1 MTGVSYD
8 INARPGER
16 AEAAPG
22 EPPLL
27 ARGLQSVTEAALAH
41 LDLDDLLGALLER
54 IRSILA
60 ADAAAV
66 LLTDDGGET
75 LVPRAVRG
83 LDGALGDGDGFRGA
97 LSGGFARRVAASR
110 IPVAINDLERPP
122 GDGLGPGLG
131 VGTVRSLVGVPLVVA
146 GRLVGVLQVATSTPR
161 EFSRDDTL
169 ALQALADRAA
179 VAIDR
184 ARQHESAH
192 AARSAAETAL
202 RLETLQ
208 EVTEAALAYLD
219 IDDLLG
225 ALLQRLSGILSADT
239 AAFLL
244 TEDDGETL
252 VPRAVLGLDEE
263 LGYGFRVPVG
273 VGFAGRVAATR
284 GPVAIEDLDRSPI
297 EVTNPLLRERR
308 VRSVLGVPMVVE
320 GRLIGV
326 LYVGTARPRLFSAAD
341 AYLMRLVADRAALS
355 IERDR
360 LGEQNRIARTLQRS
374 VLPTELP
381 EIPGV
386 AIAARYLPAA
396 TEAAIGGDWYDVIRL
411 GDGAVGFAIG
421 DVVGRGVRA
430 AALMGQLRTALHAY
444 AIEVEAPAEVATRLA
459 RFVDALGDDAMATF
473 VYGVLDPDGRRLE
486 FVNGGHPSPLLIS
499 PHTRPRYLDG
509 SSRPPLGVRV
519 EAPFRAA
526 EVEMPPGSMLLLYT
540 DGLVERRG
548 ERLSD
553 RHSSLARAAAA
564 APADVDL
571 LCDAVS
577 DAMLAGAPTGDDVAL
592 LAVHSLCAKEEQLE
606 LTIPA
611 RVRELGAIRRSL
623 RRWLLGVGA
632 TEDDVSPIVLACNEA
647 CANAIE
653 HAYGPRDET
662 FELRAEHRD
671 GVVTI
676 TVSDSGSW
684 RRPRGE
690 NRSRG
695 MLLMR
700 AFTDDLEIRSDETG
714 TTVILRRGLGEGTR

>member
-1 MTGVSYD
+1 M
-8 INARPGER
+8 NARRGDRADAPPG
-16 AEAAPG
+16 A
-22 EPPLL
+22 PPLL
-27 ARGLQSVTEAALAH
+27 AEGLQSVTEAALAH
-41 LDLDDLLGALLER
+41 LDLEDLLGALLER
-54 IRSILA
+54 ISGILST
-60 ADAAAV
+60 DAAAV
-66 LLTDDGGET
+66 LLADDDGET
-75 LVPRAVRG
+75 LVSRAVRG
-83 LDGALGDGDGFRGA
+83 LGGELGDA
-97 LSGGFARRVAASR
+97 LREGR
-110 IPVAINDLERPP
+110 I
-122 GDGLGPGLG
+122 
-131 VGTVRSLVGVPLVVA
+131 RSLLGAPLLVE
-146 GRLVGVLQVATSTPR
+146 GRRVGVLQVATSKPR
-161 EFSRDDTL
+161 EFSSQDKL
-169 ALQALADRAA
+169 VLQALADRAA

-184 ARQHESAH
+184 ARLHESEH

-208 EVTEAALAYLD
+208 EVTEASLAYLD

-225 ALLQRLSGILSADT
+225 ALLERITGILSADT

-244 TEDDGETL
+244 AEEDGETL
-252 VPRAVLGLDEE
+252 TPRAVRGLDEG
-263 LGYGFRVPVG
+263 LGDHFRVPVG

-297 EVTNPLLRERR
+297 DVTNPLLREKR

-341 AYLMRLVADRAALS
+341 AYLMQLVADRAALS
-355 IERDR
+355 IEGDR
-360 LGEQNRIARTLQRS
+360 LGEQDRIARTLQRS

-396 TEAAIGGDWYDVIRL
+396 TEAAIGGDWYDVIPL
-411 GDGAVGFAIG
+411 GDGGVGLAIG

-430 AALMGQLRTALHAY
+430 AALMGQLRNALRAY
-444 AIEVEAPAEVATRLA
+444 AIDASAPTEVAARLA
-459 RFVDALGDDAMATF
+459 RFTHALGDDAMATF
-473 VYGVLDPDGRRLE
+473 VYAVLDPDGRRLE

-499 PHTRPRYLDG
+499 PDCGPRYLDG
-509 SSRPPLGVRV
+509 GSGPPLGVRI

-526 EVEMPPGSMLLLYT
+526 EVEMLPGSMLLLYT

-553 RHSSLARAAAA
+553 RHSSLASAAAA
-564 APADVDL
+564 APSDVDL

-577 DAMLAGAPTGDDVAL
+577 NAMLADAPTGDDVAL
-592 LAVHSLCAKEEQLE
+592 LAVHNLGAPDERLE
-606 LTIPA
+606 LTVPA
-611 RVRELGAIRRSL
+611 RARELRAIRRSL

-632 TEDDVSPIVLACNEA
+632 SEDDVPPIVLACNEA

-653 HAYGPRDET
+653 HAYGPGDET
-662 FELRAEHRD
+662 FEVRAEHRD
-671 GVVTI
+671 GAVTI

-690 NRSRG
+690 NRGRG

-700 AFTDDLEIRSDETG
+700 AFTDDLEVRSDETG
-714 TTVILRRGLGEGTR
+714 TTVILRRALGEAPQ